1 MRRAAFTA
9 LWLALIVQLGWMG
22 GQWLWGDGPGDKRL
36 YNGIIVAAFTALAL
50 TRGRLR
56 WLATT
61 VRVLV
66 GIAFLGSVADRFG
79 LLGPAGAPGVSWG
92 DFDHFIAYTRSVNAF
107 VPTGWASTLAV
118 LATGAETILGT
129 LLVVGFRPRH
139 VATGAAL
146 VLLVFGL
153 AMTFSLG
160 AGAQFDYAV
169 AVLAAGAWALTTIDT
184 GTLRLG
190 RLRLRLPHRRRSTAP
205 ARS

>member
-9 LWLALIVQLGWMG
+9 LGLALIVQLGWMG
-22 GQWLWGDGPGDKRL
+22 GHWLWGDGPGDKLL
-36 YNGIIVAAFTALAL
+36 YDTIIVVAFSALAL

-92 DFDHFIAYTRSVNAF
+92 DFDHFITYTRSVNAF
-107 VPTGWASTLAV
+107 LPAEWASALAV

-129 LLVVGFRPRH
+129 LLVLGFRPRH
-139 VATGAAL
+139 ATAGAAL

-160 AGAQFDYAV
+160 PGAQFDYAV
-169 AVLAAGAWALTTIDT
+169 AVLATGAWALTTVDT
-184 GTLRLG
+184 GMVRLG
-190 RLRLRLPHRRRSTAP
+190 RLRLHHRGRSAVP